1 MGQVAKDFMKSLE
14 ISQKHRISHHELV
27 WRKKIKVTV
36 SEILM
41 PVNIKESASK
51 KQLDALIEK
60 KKKMKLI
67 LDT

>member
-27 WRKKIKVTV
+27 WWKKIKVTV

-41 PVNIKESASK
+41 PVNIKESALK
-51 KQLDALIEK
+51 
-60 KKKMKLI
+60 
-67 LDT
+67 

>member
-14 ISQKHRISHHELV
+14 ISQKHWISHHELV

-41 PVNIKESASK
+41 PVNIKENALK

-60 KKKMKLI
+60 KMKLI